1 MKVGG
6 GIFVLF
12 SFSSPE
18 KEGKFASVF
27 DKVDGSKRNIGGVD
41 VYFLLLLLLISSLLF
56 LFLKEISTK

>member
-12 SFSSPE
+12 LFSSPE
-18 KEGKFASVF
+18 KEGKFVSVF
-27 DKVDGSKRNIGGVD
+27 EKVDGSRRNIGGVD
-41 VYFLLLLLLISSLLF
+41 VYFLLLLLMSSLLF